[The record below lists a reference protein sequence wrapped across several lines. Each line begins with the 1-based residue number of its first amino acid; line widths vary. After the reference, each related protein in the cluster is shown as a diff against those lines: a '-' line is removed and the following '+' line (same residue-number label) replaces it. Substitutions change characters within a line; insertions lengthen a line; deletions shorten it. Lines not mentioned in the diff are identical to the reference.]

1 MAMTSPLSHRRR
13 SRRITGLILTALFVV
28 VVGWCTGFYQFTQ
41 NSIPDHIDDNVTR
54 TDAIVVLTGGS
65 GRLDVGL
72 DLLVRNFAHRLFVS
86 GVYQGIDVNQLL
98 KMFRENPG
106 GLSSRVEIG
115 NAIDTRGN
123 AVETAVWAHER
134 KIESVR
140 LVTAAYHMP
149 RSLLEFSYRMPGI
162 QLIPHP
168 VFPEHV
174 KEDWW
179 LWPGTAWLMTKEY
192 NKYVVVQITRQ
203 AMLLFGRPL
212 QGKVNE

>member
-13 SRRITGLILTALFVV
+13 TRRITGLSLTALFVLIGV
-28 VVGWCTGFYQFTQ
+28 WWIGFYQFAQ
-41 NSIPDHIDDNVTR
+41 NTIPDRVEDTVTH

-72 DLLVRNFAHRLFVS
+72 DLLASDYAQRLFVS

-98 KMFRENPG
+98 QMFRDNPG

-115 NAIDTRGN
+115 NAVDTRGN
-123 AVETAVWAHER
+123 ALETTVWAR
-134 KIESVR
+134 KTGITSIR

-149 RSLLEFSYRMPGI
+149 RSLLEFNYRMPGVRVV
-162 QLIPHP
+162 PHP

-179 LWPGTAWLMTKEY
+179 MWPGTAWLVTKEY
-192 NKYVVVQITRQ
+192 NKYVVVRLTQQ
-203 AMLLFGRPL
+203 FAVLFGKPVRIF
-212 QGKVNE
+212 GDE